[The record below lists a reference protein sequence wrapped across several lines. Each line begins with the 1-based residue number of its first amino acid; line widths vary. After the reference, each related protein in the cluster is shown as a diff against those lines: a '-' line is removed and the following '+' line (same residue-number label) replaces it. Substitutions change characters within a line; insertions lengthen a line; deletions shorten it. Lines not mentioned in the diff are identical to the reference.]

1 MIGMSRP
8 PKASRALALVLSFG
22 VISSVAV
29 LSPPGMAQRFVPGSD
44 AEHPRVKYADS
55 TVSINDRCA
64 VRKTK
69 LSRGRPVYVN
79 SQPVGFC

>member
-1 MIGMSRP
+1 MSRTP
-8 PKASRALALVLSFG
+8 PGSRALALVLSFG
-22 VISSVAV
+22 ALLILAVVA
-29 LSPPGMAQRFVPGSD
+29 PTGMAHHYVPGAD
-44 AEHPRVKYADS
+44 LDHPRVKYADS

-69 LSRGRPVYVN
+69 LGYRVRPVYVN